1 MILRLLMPADKPRNI
16 GFVLHGHTWKA
27 QQDDP
32 LSNTISAQ
40 VAISVGGYYNIE
52 LDGGASLTPG
62 DYQYR
67 SGSPRWDVESGMWGI
82 FRVLRSGIK
91 RRCESVGRHM
101 LCWYKNRFNKD

>member
-27 QQDDP
+27 QQDNP

-40 VAISVGGYYNIE
+40 GAISVGGSYNIE

-67 SGSPRWDVESGMWGI
+67 SGSLRWDVESGMWGI
-82 FRVLRSGIK
+82 FRVMKQGIGCK
-91 RRCESVGRHM
+91 CRKVCHRLLNCVG
-101 LCWYKNRFNKD
+101 K